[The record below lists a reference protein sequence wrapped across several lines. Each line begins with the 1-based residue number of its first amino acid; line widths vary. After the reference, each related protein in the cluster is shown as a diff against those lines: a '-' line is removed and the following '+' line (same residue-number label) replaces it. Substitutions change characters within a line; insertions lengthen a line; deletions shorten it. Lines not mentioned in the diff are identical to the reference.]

1 MIFGIGTPLEVLTA
15 IVVYMVATVL
25 VTEAIK
31 KFTKSTGNEALLL
44 SWLVGIGL
52 FAGLAMAKL
61 FPFNFATVILFMFVT
76 GMTNKIYRW
85 EALREFI
92 RKMLKMDL

>member
-15 IVVYMVATVL
+15 IVIYMVATVM
-25 VTEAIK
+25 VTETIK
-31 KFTKSTGNEALLL
+31 KFTKSTGNEALFL

-52 FAGLAMAKL
+52 FAGLAAAKL
-61 FPFNFATVILFMFVT
+61 FPFSFATVILFMFIT

-92 RKMLKMDL
+92 RKMLKMDM